1 VPILG
6 TIAILIPALQREHER
21 NRFIE
26 IEQRES
32 KETRLAVLE
41 IEQLQRGPLRRVAVF
56 SMSEKQHNKNFPL
69 DSYAYSLARI
79 RWDVFG
85 TLTFRSV
92 PSPNRAYGRAWALM
106 RRAAELVQRSYSQ
119 LLIAL
124 RAELGEMTGRFH
136 FHFLLGGTKTRNEI
150 TLAHQ
155 LEHGWFGLFGQ
166 GAISKCRPYDRSRAG
181 VAYVTKCLGQGT
193 WGANEYEVRKFNLAD
208 TVTLSKSVFR
218 VIRSLD
224 RMGID
229 AAARTCEK
237 TGLR

>member
-1 VPILG
+1 M
-6 TIAILIPALQREHER
+6 QR
-21 NRFIE
+21 
-26 IEQRES
+26 
-32 KETRLAVLE
+32 
-41 IEQLQRGPLRRVAVF
+41 
-56 SMSEKQHNKNFPL
+56 FPL

-79 RWDVFG
+79 RWDVIG

-92 PSPNRAYGRAWALM
+92 PSPKRAYGRAWTLM
-106 RRAAELVQRSYSQ
+106 RLGAELVQRPYSQ

-124 RAELGEMTGRFH
+124 RAEFGEMTGRFH

-155 LEHGWFGLFGQ
+155 LEHRWFGVFGQ

-193 WGANEYEVRKFNLAD
+193 WGANEYELRKFNLAD
-208 TVTLSKSVFR
+208 TVTLSRSVFR

-224 RMGID
+224 RMGTD
-229 AAARTCEK
+229 AAARTCGK
-237 TGLR
+237 DGSPMRGPLAAQA

>member
-1 VPILG
+1 MKTL
-6 TIAILIPALQREHER
+6 
-21 NRFIE
+21 
-26 IEQRES
+26 
-32 KETRLAVLE
+32 
-41 IEQLQRGPLRRVAVF
+41 
-56 SMSEKQHNKNFPL
+56 PL

-92 PSPNRAYGRAWALM
+92 PSPKRAYGRAWALM
-106 RRAAELVQRSYSQ
+106 RLGAELVQRPYSQ
-119 LLIAL
+119 LLIGL

-150 TLAHQ
+150 TLVHQ
-155 LEHGWFGLFGQ
+155 LEHRWFGLFGQ

-181 VAYVTKCLGQGT
+181 VAYVTKCLGEGT

-208 TVTLSKSVFR
+208 TVTLSRSVFR

-224 RMGID
+224 RMGMD
-229 AAARTCEK
+229 ATARTCEK
-237 TGLR
+237 DGLSMRESPAAQA